1 MVSYKE
7 TLVKTIVWRIIATIL
22 TILTGWAVTGNYK
35 FGLAIG
41 GIEVIVK
48 MTGYFLFERMWI
60 SFKKSKQ
67 NTIYNKE

>member
-7 TLVKTIVWRIIATIL
+7 TLVKTIAWRIIATIL

-48 MTGYFLFERMWI
+48 MVGYFLFERMWDNR
-60 SFKKSKQ
+60 KK
-67 NTIYNKE
+67 

>member
-7 TLVKTIVWRIIATIL
+7 TLVKTIVWRIITTIL

-48 MTGYFLFERMWI
+48 MAGYFLFERMWDN
-60 SFKKSKQ
+60 KK
-67 NTIYNKE
+67 NKFWLEKYLK